1 MSLPAMPRMLNRNPA
16 AASARVPSP
25 YTAMAVTLSS
35 APALSKSSTSGSS
48 QSDVGGVFF
57 ATRVRAS
64 SSALLRCSR
73 AVRLCA
79 SDSFKFVATM
89 RSPLGSAGMG
99 MASPGACVS
108 RNFSNSS
115 TRLVYS
121 GVPGFPVSLK
131 FPHRSPNHASSS
143 QHLDAAPPPFV
154 AFAFFKH
161 ADATVFASSCAV
173 GPLSSVTAFLTAF
186 STSVTRLAGRSS
198 LTLSKKRSASRCFTH
213 PPFCFFCC
221 FSMSRR
227 ACRDIPA
234 VLFPESPPV
243 SGAGAIAPPE
253 ALFPRRL
260 LISLIFKETSR
271 RGSPAFSRLIV
282 YCSSASFNKP

>member
-1 MSLPAMPRMLNRNPA
+1 MSLPVMPRMLNRNPA

-173 GPLSSVTAFLTAF
+173 GPLSSVTDFLTAF

-213 PPFCFFCC
+213 PPFCFFLLFFNESSCLSRHTRSVVSGVTTRFRRRCHSPPGSVIPKTLIDFSDFQRDFTKRLTC
-221 FSMSRR
+221 FLKTDR
-227 ACRDIPA
+227 
-234 VLFPESPPV
+234 VLFQ
-243 SGAGAIAPPE
+243 
-253 ALFPRRL
+253 R
-260 LISLIFKETSR
+260 IFQ
-271 RGSPAFSRLIV
+271 
-282 YCSSASFNKP
+282 